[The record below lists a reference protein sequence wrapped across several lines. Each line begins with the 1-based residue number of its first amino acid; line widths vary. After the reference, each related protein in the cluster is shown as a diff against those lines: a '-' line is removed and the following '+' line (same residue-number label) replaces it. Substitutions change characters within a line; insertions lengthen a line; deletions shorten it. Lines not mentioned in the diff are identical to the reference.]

1 MNNIE
6 QLYNSYVK
14 FTDQMIKEHEIL
26 SIAGVMLAQAL
37 SIYKTAL
44 NQDDYNTMIDR
55 VSDLR
60 DQVKTFNVDKKTLQ

>member
-37 SIYKTAL
+37 SIYKTTL
-44 NQDDYNTMIDR
+44 NQDDYNSMIDR

-60 DQVKTFNVDKKTLQ
+60 DQVKTFSVNKTLH